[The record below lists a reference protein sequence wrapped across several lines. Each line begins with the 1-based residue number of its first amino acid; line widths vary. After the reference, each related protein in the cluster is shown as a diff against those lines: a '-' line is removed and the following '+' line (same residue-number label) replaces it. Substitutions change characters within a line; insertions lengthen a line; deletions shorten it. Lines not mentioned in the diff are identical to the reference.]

1 MKMSRRKRIVIV
13 AKKEIIEFVRD
24 WRTIVALVLIPLLL
38 FPLLFIAFPIVMQNE
53 AAELDQKIVDVL
65 IQSDDI
71 DQSLID
77 IIENQSAHVTV
88 MPLDKNLTTLS
99 DPNNNT
105 ENLRNFEYD
114 AILRLELRNDTWY
127 YAILHLS
134 TSEQSNEARSRL
146 LDVLIDW
153 EDGLTTQRIE
163 SAGLDADSTLNPLRW
178 DGVISDADVATKG
191 EQAGMLLSLFIPFV
205 LAIWTASAAVQPS
218 IDMTVGERE
227 RGTLESLLSLPL
239 TRTELLLGKWLAV
252 VSITAV
258 GVALQI
264 TGLLF
269 GIAYLASDFI
279 DVPSLSIGAILL
291 LTLAVGFYGT
301 MIVALYL
308 ALAMRSKSVKEAG
321 SVLTPITLAMIMPI
335 LLTQFINLDDVEMF
349 WFGVPFV
356 NVLLGLRELLLNRII
371 IEHVVVWV
379 VVSCMICILTVR
391 YAAKQFHQ
399 RGHHNDKI
407 IVFFK
412 YSQSMG
418 RVCPR

>member
-1 MKMSRRKRIVIV
+1 MNSRRRIVIV
-13 AKKEIIEFVRD
+13 AKKEIIEFIRD

-38 FPLLFIAFPIVMQNE
+38 FPLLFIAFPVVMQNE
-53 AAELDQKIVDVL
+53 AAELDQKTVDIL
-65 IQSDDI
+65 IQSNDI
-71 DQSLID
+71 DDTLTEL
-77 IIENQSAHVTV
+77 IENQTAMVTV
-88 MPLDKNLTTLS
+88 MPLDGNLTTLS
-99 DPNNNT
+99 DAEKNT
-105 ENLRNFEYD
+105 QELRNLEYD

-134 TSEQSNEARSRL
+134 TSEQSNEARSRI

-153 EDGLTTQRIE
+153 EDDLRSQRIE
-163 SAGLDADSTLNPLRW
+163 SAGLDVESTLDPLQW
-178 DGVISDADVATKG
+178 DGSISNADVATKG

-205 LAIWTASAAVQPS
+205 LAIWTASAAVQPA

-258 GVALQI
+258 GVTLQI
-264 TGLLF
+264 GGLLF

-279 DVPSLSIGAILL
+279 DVPSLSFAAIVLL
-291 LTLAVGFYGT
+291 ALAVGFYGT

-371 IEHVVVWV
+371 IEHVVVWIL
-379 VVSCMICILTVR
+379 VSSLICLLTVR
-391 YAAKQFHQ
+391 YAAKQFH
-399 RGHHNDKI
+399 REDI
-407 IVFFK
+407 ITTK
-412 YSQSMG
+412 S
-418 RVCPR
+418 

>member
-1 MKMSRRKRIVIV
+1 MSSRKRIVIV
-13 AKKEIIEFVRD
+13 AKKEIIEFIRD

-53 AAELDQKIVDVL
+53 AAEMDEKIVDVL
-65 IQSDDI
+65 VQSDDI
-71 DQSLID
+71 ETHLVDE
-77 IIENQSAHVTV
+77 IENQSARIFIEP
-88 MPLDKNLTTLS
+88 MPLDLSTLS
-99 DPNNNT
+99 DSGNNT
-105 ENLRNFEYD
+105 EQLRDLQYD
-114 AILRLELRNDTWY
+114 AILRIELRNDTWY

-134 TSEQSNEARSRL
+134 TSEQSIEARGRIL
-146 LDVLIDW
+146 EVLVQW
-153 EDGLTTQRIE
+153 EEDLTSQRIE
-163 SAGLDADSTLNPLRW
+163 SAGLDVESTLNPLQW
-178 DGVISDADVATKG
+178 DGPILSADVATKG

-205 LAIWTASAAVQPS
+205 LAIWTASAAVQPA

-239 TRTELLLGKWLAV
+239 SRTELLLGKWLAV
-252 VSITAV
+252 VSITGV
-258 GVALQI
+258 GVTLQI
-264 TGLLF
+264 GGLLF

-279 DVPSLSIGAILL
+279 DVPSLSIGAVLL
-291 LTLAVGFYGT
+291 LALAIGFYGT

-371 IEHVVVWV
+371 VEHVVVWV
-379 VVSCMICILTVR
+379 LVSSLMCILTVR
-391 YAAKQFHQ
+391 YAAKQFH
-399 RGHHNDKI
+399 RED
-407 IVFFK
+407 IVTTK
-412 YSQSMG
+412 S
-418 RVCPR
+418 

>member
-1 MKMSRRKRIVIV
+1 MSRRKRIVIV

-153 EDGLTTQRIE
+153 EEGLTTQRIE

-321 SVLTPITLAMIMPI
+321 SVLTPITLAMILPI

-371 IEHVVVWV
+371 IEHVIVWTL
-379 VVSCMICILTVR
+379 VSSLICLLTVR
-391 YAAKQFHQ
+391 YAAKQFH
-399 RGHHNDKI
+399 REDI
-407 IVFFK
+407 ITTK
-412 YSQSMG
+412 S
-418 RVCPR
+418 

>member
-1 MKMSRRKRIVIV
+1 MSSRKRIVTV
-13 AKKEIIEFVRD
+13 AKKEIIEFIRD

-53 AAELDQKIVDVL
+53 AAELNEKTVDIL

-71 DQSLID
+71 ESTLVEM
-77 IIENQSAHVTV
+77 IENQSAYITLE
-88 MPLDKNLTTLS
+88 PLSDALTTLS
-99 DPNNNT
+99 DPENNT
-105 ENLRNFEYD
+105 EQLRNLEYD
-114 AILRLELRNDTWY
+114 AILRIELRNNTWY

-134 TSEQSNEARSRL
+134 TSEQSNEARSRIL
-146 LDVLIDW
+146 GVLIQW
-153 EDGLTTQRIE
+153 EEDLTAQRIE
-163 SAGLDADSTLNPLRW
+163 SAGLDVESTLNPLQW
-178 DGVISDADVATKG
+178 DGIIADGDVATKG
-191 EQAGMLLSLFIPFV
+191 EQAGMILSLFIPFV
-205 LAIWTASAAVQPS
+205 LAIWTASAAVQPA

-239 TRTELLLGKWLAV
+239 SRTELLLGKWLAV

-258 GVALQI
+258 GVTLQI
-264 TGLLF
+264 GGLLF

-279 DVPSLSIGAILL
+279 DVPSLSIGAVLL
-291 LTLAVGFYGT
+291 LALAVGFYGT

-371 IEHVVVWV
+371 LEHVLVWV
-379 VVSCMICILTVR
+379 FVSSLVCLLTVR
-391 YAAKQFHQ
+391 YAAKQFH
-399 RGHHNDKI
+399 REDI
-407 IVFFK
+407 ITTK
-412 YSQSMG
+412 S
-418 RVCPR
+418 

>member
-1 MKMSRRKRIVIV
+1 MSSRKRIVIV
-13 AKKEIIEFVRD
+13 AKKEIIEFIRD

-53 AAELDQKIVDVL
+53 AAEMDEKTVDVL

-71 DQSLID
+71 ETHLVDEIG
-77 IIENQSAHVTV
+77 NQSARVFIEA
-88 MPLDKNLTTLS
+88 MPLNLTTLS
-99 DPNNNT
+99 DSGNNT
-105 ENLRNFEYD
+105 EQLRDLRYD
-114 AILRLELRNDTWY
+114 AILRIELRNDTWY

-134 TSEQSNEARSRL
+134 TSEQSIEARGRIL
-146 LDVLIDW
+146 EVLIQW
-153 EDGLTTQRIE
+153 EEDLTSQRIE
-163 SAGLDADSTLNPLRW
+163 SAGLDVASTLNPVQW
-178 DGVISDADVATKG
+178 DGPILSADVATKG

-205 LAIWTASAAVQPS
+205 LAIWTASAAVQPA

-239 TRTELLLGKWLAV
+239 SRTELLLGKWLAV
-252 VSITAV
+252 VSITGV
-258 GVALQI
+258 GVTLQI
-264 TGLLF
+264 GGLLF

-279 DVPSLSIGAILL
+279 DVPSLSFGAVLL
-291 LTLAVGFYGT
+291 LALAIGFYGT

-371 IEHVVVWV
+371 VEHVVVWV
-379 VVSCMICILTVR
+379 LVSSLMCILTVR
-391 YAAKQFHQ
+391 YAAKQFH
-399 RGHHNDKI
+399 REDI
-407 IVFFK
+407 ITTK
-412 YSQSMG
+412 S
-418 RVCPR
+418 

>member
-1 MKMSRRKRIVIV
+1 MNSRKRILIV

-38 FPLLFIAFPIVMQNE
+38 FPLLFIAFPVVMQNE
-53 AAELDQKIVDVL
+53 AAELDQKTVDIL
-65 IQSDDI
+65 IQSNDI
-71 DQSLID
+71 EDYLVD
-77 IIENQSAHVTV
+77 LIENQTAFVTLAN
-88 MPLDKNLTTLS
+88 LDENITSLS
-99 DPNNNT
+99 DANNNT
-105 ENLRNFEYD
+105 EELRNLKYD
-114 AILRLELRNDTWY
+114 AILRMELRNDTWY

-134 TSEQSNEARSRL
+134 TSEQSNEARSRI

-153 EDGLTTQRIE
+153 EEDLRADRIE
-163 SAGLDADSTLNPLRW
+163 SAGLDVESTLNPLQW
-178 DGVISDADVATKG
+178 DGSISDADVATKG

-205 LAIWTASAAVQPS
+205 LAIWTASAAVQPA

-258 GVALQI
+258 GVTLQI
-264 TGLLF
+264 GGLLF

-279 DVPSLSIGAILL
+279 DVPSLSFTAIVLL
-291 LTLAVGFYGT
+291 ALAVGFYGT

-371 IEHVVVWV
+371 IEHVVVWIF
-379 VVSCMICILTVR
+379 VSSMICILTVR
-391 YAAKQFHQ
+391 YAAKQFH
-399 RGHHNDKI
+399 REDI
-407 IVFFK
+407 ITTK
-412 YSQSMG
+412 S
-418 RVCPR
+418 

>member
-1 MKMSRRKRIVIV
+1 MSSRKRIVIV
-13 AKKEIIEFVRD
+13 AKKEIIEFIRD

-53 AAELDQKIVDVL
+53 AAEMDEKTVDVL

-71 DQSLID
+71 ETHLVDEIM
-77 IIENQSAHVTV
+77 NQSARVFIEA
-88 MPLDKNLTTLS
+88 MPLNLTTLS
-99 DPNNNT
+99 DSGNNT
-105 ENLRNFEYD
+105 EQLRDLQYD
-114 AILRLELRNDTWY
+114 AILRIELRNDTWY

-134 TSEQSNEARSRL
+134 TSEQSIEARGRI
-146 LDVLIDW
+146 LDVLIQW
-153 EDGLTTQRIE
+153 EEDLTSQRIE
-163 SAGLDADSTLNPLRW
+163 SAGLDVASTLNPVQW
-178 DGVISDADVATKG
+178 DGPILSADVATKG

-205 LAIWTASAAVQPS
+205 LAIWTASAAVQPA

-239 TRTELLLGKWLAV
+239 SRTELLLGKWLAV
-252 VSITAV
+252 VSITGV
-258 GVALQI
+258 GVTLQI
-264 TGLLF
+264 GGLLF

-279 DVPSLSIGAILL
+279 DVPSLSFGAVLL
-291 LTLAVGFYGT
+291 LALAIGFYGT

-371 IEHVVVWV
+371 VEHVVVWV
-379 VVSCMICILTVR
+379 LVSSLMCILTVR
-391 YAAKQFHQ
+391 YAAKQFH
-399 RGHHNDKI
+399 REDI
-407 IVFFK
+407 ITTK
-412 YSQSMG
+412 S
-418 RVCPR
+418 

>member
-1 MKMSRRKRIVIV
+1 MSSRKRIVIV
-13 AKKEIIEFVRD
+13 AKKEIIEFIRD

-53 AAELDQKIVDVL
+53 AAEMDEKTVDVL

-71 DQSLID
+71 ETHLVDEIG
-77 IIENQSAHVTV
+77 NQSARVFIEA
-88 MPLDKNLTTLS
+88 MPLNLTTLS
-99 DPNNNT
+99 DSGNNT
-105 ENLRNFEYD
+105 EQLRDLQYD
-114 AILRLELRNDTWY
+114 AILRIELRNDTWY

-134 TSEQSNEARSRL
+134 TSEQSIEARGRIL
-146 LDVLIDW
+146 EVLIQW
-153 EDGLTTQRIE
+153 EEDLTSQRIE
-163 SAGLDADSTLNPLRW
+163 SAGLDVASTLNPVQW
-178 DGVISDADVATKG
+178 DGPILSADVATKG

-205 LAIWTASAAVQPS
+205 LAIWTASAAVQPA

-239 TRTELLLGKWLAV
+239 SRTELLLGKWLAV
-252 VSITAV
+252 VSITGV
-258 GVALQI
+258 GVTLQI
-264 TGLLF
+264 GGLLF

-279 DVPSLSIGAILL
+279 DVPSLSFGAVLL
-291 LTLAVGFYGT
+291 LALAIGFYGT

-371 IEHVVVWV
+371 VEHVAVWV
-379 VVSCMICILTVR
+379 LVSSLMCILTVR
-391 YAAKQFHQ
+391 YAAKQFH
-399 RGHHNDKI
+399 REDI
-407 IVFFK
+407 ITTK
-412 YSQSMG
+412 S
-418 RVCPR
+418 

>member
-1 MKMSRRKRIVIV
+1 MNSRKRIVIV
-13 AKKEIIEFVRD
+13 AKKEIIEFIRD

-38 FPLLFIAFPIVMQNE
+38 FPLLFIAFPVVMQNE
-53 AAELDQKIVDVL
+53 AAELNQKTVDIL
-65 IQSDDI
+65 IQSNDI
-71 DQSLID
+71 DDSLID
-77 IIENQSAHVTV
+77 LIENQTAMVTV
-88 MPLDKNLTTLS
+88 LPLDGNLSTLS
-99 DPNNNT
+99 DAENDT
-105 ENLRNFEYD
+105 EELRNLEYD
-114 AILRLELRNDTWY
+114 AILRIELRNNTWY

-134 TSEQSNEARSRL
+134 TSEQSNEARSRI

-153 EDGLTTQRIE
+153 EDDLRTQRIE
-163 SAGLDADSTLNPLRW
+163 SAGLDVESTLDPLQW
-178 DGVISDADVATKG
+178 DGPISNADVATKG

-205 LAIWTASAAVQPS
+205 LAIWTASAAVQPA

-258 GVALQI
+258 GVTLQI
-264 TGLLF
+264 GGLLF

-279 DVPSLSIGAILL
+279 DVPSLSFAAIVLL
-291 LTLAVGFYGT
+291 ALAVGFYGT

-371 IEHVVVWV
+371 IEHVIVWIL
-379 VVSCMICILTVR
+379 VSSLICLLTVR
-391 YAAKQFHQ
+391 YAAKQFH
-399 RGHHNDKI
+399 REDI
-407 IVFFK
+407 ITTK
-412 YSQSMG
+412 S
-418 RVCPR
+418 

>member
-1 MKMSRRKRIVIV
+1 MSSRRRIVIV

-38 FPLLFIAFPIVMQNE
+38 FPLLFIAFPVVMQNE
-53 AAELDQKIVDVL
+53 AAELEQKTVDIL

-71 DQSLID
+71 ENYLVQEIV
-77 IIENQSAHVTV
+77 NQSATISIE
-88 MPLDKNLTTLS
+88 PLPADLESLS
-99 DPNNNT
+99 DSGNNT
-105 ENLRNFEYD
+105 DQLRELEID
-114 AILRLELRNDTWY
+114 AILRMELRNETWY

-146 LDVLIDW
+146 LDVLSQW
-153 EDGLTTQRIE
+153 EDDLTAERIE
-163 SAGLDADSTLNPLRW
+163 SAGLNVESTLNPVQW
-178 DGVISDADVATKG
+178 DGTISDADVATKG

-239 TRTELLLGKWLAV
+239 SRTELLLGKWLAV
-252 VSITAV
+252 VTITGV

-264 TGLLF
+264 SGLLF

-279 DVPSLSIGAILL
+279 DVPSLSLPAIVL

-321 SVLTPITLAMIMPI
+321 SVLTPVTLAMILPI
-335 LLTQFINLDDVEMF
+335 LLTQFINLDDVELF

-371 IEHVVVWV
+371 IEHVLIWIG
-379 VVSCMICILTVR
+379 VSSLICILTVR
-391 YAAKQFHQ
+391 YAAKQFH
-399 RGHHNDKI
+399 REDI
-407 IVFFK
+407 ITTK
-412 YSQSMG
+412 S
-418 RVCPR
+418 

>member
-1 MKMSRRKRIVIV
+1 MNSRKRIVTV
-13 AKKEIIEFVRD
+13 AKKEIIEFIRD

-38 FPLLFIAFPIVMQNE
+38 FPLLFIAFPVVMQNE
-53 AAELDQKIVDVL
+53 AAELNQKTVDIL
-65 IQSDDI
+65 IQSNDI
-71 DQSLID
+71 DDSLVD
-77 IIENQSAHVTV
+77 LIENQTAMVTV
-88 MPLDKNLTTLS
+88 LPLDGNLSTLS
-99 DPNNNT
+99 DAENDT
-105 ENLRNFEYD
+105 EELRNLEYD
-114 AILRLELRNDTWY
+114 AILRIELRNDTWY

-134 TSEQSNEARSRL
+134 TSEQSNEARSRI

-153 EDGLTTQRIE
+153 EDDLRTQRIE
-163 SAGLDADSTLNPLRW
+163 SAGLDVESTLDPLQW
-178 DGVISDADVATKG
+178 DGPISNADVATKG

-205 LAIWTASAAVQPS
+205 LAIWTASAAVQPA

-258 GVALQI
+258 GVTLQI
-264 TGLLF
+264 GGLLF

-279 DVPSLSIGAILL
+279 DVPSLSFVAIVLL
-291 LTLAVGFYGT
+291 ALAVGFYGT

-371 IEHVVVWV
+371 IEHVIVWV
-379 VVSCMICILTVR
+379 LVSSLICLLTVR
-391 YAAKQFHQ
+391 YAAKQFH
-399 RGHHNDKI
+399 REDI
-407 IVFFK
+407 ITTK
-412 YSQSMG
+412 S
-418 RVCPR
+418 

>member
-1 MKMSRRKRIVIV
+1 MNSRKRIVIV
-13 AKKEIIEFVRD
+13 AKKEIIEFIRD

-38 FPLLFIAFPIVMQNE
+38 FPLLFIAFPVVMQNE
-53 AAELDQKIVDVL
+53 AAELNQKTVDIL
-65 IQSDDI
+65 IQSNDI
-71 DQSLID
+71 DDSLIEL
-77 IIENQSAHVTV
+77 IENQTAMVTV
-88 MPLDKNLTTLS
+88 LPLDGNLTTLS
-99 DPNNNT
+99 DA
-105 ENLRNFEYD
+105 ENDTGELRNLEYD
-114 AILRLELRNDTWY
+114 AILRMELRNDTWY

-134 TSEQSNEARSRL
+134 TSEQSNEARSRI

-153 EDGLTTQRIE
+153 EDDLRTQRIE
-163 SAGLDADSTLNPLRW
+163 SAGLDVESTLDPLQW
-178 DGVISDADVATKG
+178 DGSISNADVATKG

-205 LAIWTASAAVQPS
+205 LAIWTASAAVQPA

-258 GVALQI
+258 GVTLQI
-264 TGLLF
+264 GGLLF

-279 DVPSLSIGAILL
+279 DVPSLSFAAIVLL
-291 LTLAVGFYGT
+291 ALAVGFYGT

-349 WFGVPFV
+349 WFCVPFV

-371 IEHVVVWV
+371 IEHVIVWIL
-379 VVSCMICILTVR
+379 VSSLICLLTVR
-391 YAAKQFHQ
+391 YAAKQFH
-399 RGHHNDKI
+399 REDI
-407 IVFFK
+407 ITTK
-412 YSQSMG
+412 S
-418 RVCPR
+418 

>member
-1 MKMSRRKRIVIV
+1 MSSRKRIVIV
-13 AKKEIIEFVRD
+13 AKKEIIEFIRD

-53 AAELDQKIVDVL
+53 AAEMDEKTVDVL
-65 IQSDDI
+65 VQSDDI
-71 DQSLID
+71 ETHLVDE
-77 IIENQSAHVTV
+77 IENQSTRIFIEP
-88 MPLDKNLTTLS
+88 MPLNLSTLS
-99 DPNNNT
+99 DSGNNT
-105 ENLRNFEYD
+105 EQLRDLQYD
-114 AILRLELRNDTWY
+114 AILRIELRNDTWY

-134 TSEQSNEARSRL
+134 TSEQSIEARGRIL
-146 LDVLIDW
+146 EVLVQW
-153 EDGLTTQRIE
+153 EEDLTSQRIE
-163 SAGLDADSTLNPLRW
+163 SAGLDVESTLNPLQW
-178 DGVISDADVATKG
+178 DGPILSADVATKG

-205 LAIWTASAAVQPS
+205 LAIWTASAAVQPA

-239 TRTELLLGKWLAV
+239 SRTELLLGKWLAV
-252 VSITAV
+252 VSITGV
-258 GVALQI
+258 GVTLQI
-264 TGLLF
+264 GGLLF

-279 DVPSLSIGAILL
+279 DVPSLSIGAVLL
-291 LTLAVGFYGT
+291 LALAIGFYGT

-379 VVSCMICILTVR
+379 LVSSLMCILTVR
-391 YAAKQFHQ
+391 YAAKQFH
-399 RGHHNDKI
+399 RED
-407 IVFFK
+407 IVTTK
-412 YSQSMG
+412 S
-418 RVCPR
+418 

>member
-1 MKMSRRKRIVIV
+1 MSSRKRIVIV
-13 AKKEIIEFVRD
+13 AKKEIIEFIRD

-53 AAELDQKIVDVL
+53 AAEMDEKTVDVL

-71 DQSLID
+71 ETHLVDEIG
-77 IIENQSAHVTV
+77 NQSARVFIEA
-88 MPLDKNLTTLS
+88 MPLNLTTLS
-99 DPNNNT
+99 DSGNNT
-105 ENLRNFEYD
+105 EQLRDLQYD
-114 AILRLELRNDTWY
+114 AILRMELRNDTWY

-134 TSEQSNEARSRL
+134 TSEQSIEARSRI
-146 LDVLIDW
+146 LDVLIQW
-153 EDGLTTQRIE
+153 EEDLTSQRIE
-163 SAGLDADSTLNPLRW
+163 SAGLDVASTLNPVQW
-178 DGVISDADVATKG
+178 DGPILSADVATKG

-205 LAIWTASAAVQPS
+205 LAIWTASAAVQPA

-239 TRTELLLGKWLAV
+239 SRTELLLGKWLAV
-252 VSITAV
+252 VSITGV
-258 GVALQI
+258 GVTLQI
-264 TGLLF
+264 GGLLF

-279 DVPSLSIGAILL
+279 DVPSLSFGAVLL
-291 LTLAVGFYGT
+291 LALAIGFYGT

-371 IEHVVVWV
+371 VEHVVVWV
-379 VVSCMICILTVR
+379 LVSSLMCILTVR
-391 YAAKQFHQ
+391 YAAKQFH
-399 RGHHNDKI
+399 REDI
-407 IVFFK
+407 ITTK
-412 YSQSMG
+412 S
-418 RVCPR
+418 

>member
-1 MKMSRRKRIVIV
+1 MNSRKRIVIV
-13 AKKEIIEFVRD
+13 AKKEIIEFIRD

-38 FPLLFIAFPIVMQNE
+38 FPLLFIAFPVVMQNE
-53 AAELDQKIVDVL
+53 AAELNQKTVDIL
-65 IQSDDI
+65 IQSNDI
-71 DQSLID
+71 DDSLID
-77 IIENQSAHVTV
+77 LIENQTAMVTV
-88 MPLDKNLTTLS
+88 LPLDANLSTLS
-99 DPNNNT
+99 DAENDT
-105 ENLRNFEYD
+105 EELRNLEYD
-114 AILRLELRNDTWY
+114 AILIIELRNDTWY

-134 TSEQSNEARSRL
+134 TSEQSNEARSRI

-153 EDGLTTQRIE
+153 EDDLRTQRIE
-163 SAGLDADSTLNPLRW
+163 SAGLDVESTLDPLQW
-178 DGVISDADVATKG
+178 DGPISNADVATKG

-205 LAIWTASAAVQPS
+205 LAIWTASAAVQPA

-258 GVALQI
+258 GVTLQI
-264 TGLLF
+264 GGLLF

-279 DVPSLSIGAILL
+279 DVPSLSFSAIVLL
-291 LTLAVGFYGT
+291 ALAVGFYGT

-371 IEHVVVWV
+371 IEHVIVWV
-379 VVSCMICILTVR
+379 LVSSLICLLTVR
-391 YAAKQFHQ
+391 YAAKQFH
-399 RGHHNDKI
+399 REDI
-407 IVFFK
+407 ITTK
-412 YSQSMG
+412 S
-418 RVCPR
+418 

>member
-1 MKMSRRKRIVIV
+1 MSSRKRIVIV
-13 AKKEIIEFVRD
+13 AKKEIIEFIRD

-38 FPLLFIAFPIVMQNE
+38 FPLLFIAFPVVMQNE
-53 AAELDQKIVDVL
+53 AAELEQKTVDIL
-65 IQSDDI
+65 IQSNDI
-71 DQSLID
+71 EDSLVNL
-77 IIENQSAHVTV
+77 IENQTALVTV
-88 MPLDKNLTTLS
+88 MPLEENLTTLS
-99 DPNNNT
+99 DANNDT
-105 ENLRNFEYD
+105 EGLRNLEYD

-134 TSEQSNEARSRL
+134 TSEQSNEARGRI

-153 EDGLTTQRIE
+153 EDGLRTQRIE
-163 SAGLDADSTLNPLRW
+163 SAGLDVASTLDPLQW
-178 DGVISDADVATKG
+178 DGSISNADVATKG

-205 LAIWTASAAVQPS
+205 LAIWTASAAVQPA

-258 GVALQI
+258 GVTLQI
-264 TGLLF
+264 GGLLF

-279 DVPSLSIGAILL
+279 DVPSLSFAAIVLL
-291 LTLAVGFYGT
+291 ALAVGFYGT

-335 LLTQFINLDDVEMF
+335 LLTQFINLDGVEMF

-371 IEHVVVWV
+371 VEHVIVWIL
-379 VVSCMICILTVR
+379 VSSLICLLTVR
-391 YAAKQFHQ
+391 YAAKQFH
-399 RGHHNDKI
+399 REDI
-407 IVFFK
+407 ITTK
-412 YSQSMG
+412 S
-418 RVCPR
+418 

>member
-1 MKMSRRKRIVIV
+1 MSSRKRIVIV
-13 AKKEIIEFVRD
+13 AKKEIIEFIRD

-53 AAELDQKIVDVL
+53 AAEMDEKTVDVL

-71 DQSLID
+71 ETHLVDEIG
-77 IIENQSAHVTV
+77 NQSARVFIEA
-88 MPLDKNLTTLS
+88 MPLNLTTLS
-99 DPNNNT
+99 DSGNNT
-105 ENLRNFEYD
+105 EQLRDLQYD
-114 AILRLELRNDTWY
+114 AILRIELRNDTWY

-134 TSEQSNEARSRL
+134 TSEQSIEARGRIL
-146 LDVLIDW
+146 EVLIQW
-153 EDGLTTQRIE
+153 EEDLTSQRIE
-163 SAGLDADSTLNPLRW
+163 SAGLDVASTLNPVQW
-178 DGVISDADVATKG
+178 DGPILSADVATKG

-205 LAIWTASAAVQPS
+205 LAIWTASAAVQPA

-239 TRTELLLGKWLAV
+239 SRTELLLGKWLAV
-252 VSITAV
+252 VSITGV
-258 GVALQI
+258 GVTLQI
-264 TGLLF
+264 GGLLF

-279 DVPSLSIGAILL
+279 DVPSLSFGAVLL
-291 LTLAVGFYGT
+291 LVLAIGFYGT

-371 IEHVVVWV
+371 VEHVVVWV
-379 VVSCMICILTVR
+379 LVSSLMCILTVR
-391 YAAKQFHQ
+391 YAAKQFH
-399 RGHHNDKI
+399 REDI
-407 IVFFK
+407 ITTK
-412 YSQSMG
+412 S
-418 RVCPR
+418 

>member
-1 MKMSRRKRIVIV
+1 MSSRKRIVIV
-13 AKKEIIEFVRD
+13 AKKEIIEFIRD

-53 AAELDQKIVDVL
+53 AAEMDEKTVDVL

-71 DQSLID
+71 ETHLVDEIG
-77 IIENQSAHVTV
+77 NQSARVFIEA
-88 MPLDKNLTTLS
+88 MPLNLTTLS
-99 DPNNNT
+99 DSGNNT
-105 ENLRNFEYD
+105 EQLRDLQYD
-114 AILRLELRNDTWY
+114 AILRIELRNDTWY

-134 TSEQSNEARSRL
+134 TSEQSIEARSRIL
-146 LDVLIDW
+146 EVLIQW
-153 EDGLTTQRIE
+153 EEDLTSQRIE
-163 SAGLDADSTLNPLRW
+163 SAGLDVASTLNPVQW
-178 DGVISDADVATKG
+178 DGPILSADVATKG

-205 LAIWTASAAVQPS
+205 LAIWTASAAVQPA

-239 TRTELLLGKWLAV
+239 SRTELLLGKWLAV
-252 VSITAV
+252 VSITGV
-258 GVALQI
+258 GVTLQI
-264 TGLLF
+264 GGLLF

-279 DVPSLSIGAILL
+279 DVPSLSFGAVLL
-291 LTLAVGFYGT
+291 LALAIGFYGT

-371 IEHVVVWV
+371 VEHVVVWV
-379 VVSCMICILTVR
+379 LVSSLMCILTVR
-391 YAAKQFHQ
+391 YAAKQFH
-399 RGHHNDKI
+399 REDI
-407 IVFFK
+407 ITTK
-412 YSQSMG
+412 S
-418 RVCPR
+418 

>member
-1 MKMSRRKRIVIV
+1 MSSRKRIVIV
-13 AKKEIIEFVRD
+13 AKKEIIEFIRD

-53 AAELDQKIVDVL
+53 AAEMDEKTVDVL

-71 DQSLID
+71 ETHLVDEIG
-77 IIENQSAHVTV
+77 NQSARVFIEA
-88 MPLDKNLTTLS
+88 MPLNLTTLS
-99 DPNNNT
+99 DSGNNT
-105 ENLRNFEYD
+105 EQLRDLQYD
-114 AILRLELRNDTWY
+114 AILRMELRNDTWY

-134 TSEQSNEARSRL
+134 TSEQSIEARGRIL
-146 LDVLIDW
+146 EVLIQW
-153 EDGLTTQRIE
+153 EEDLTSQRIE
-163 SAGLDADSTLNPLRW
+163 SAGLDVASTLNPVQW
-178 DGVISDADVATKG
+178 DGPILSADVATKG

-205 LAIWTASAAVQPS
+205 LAIWTASAAVQPA

-239 TRTELLLGKWLAV
+239 SRTELLLGKWLAV
-252 VSITAV
+252 VSITGV
-258 GVALQI
+258 GVTLQI
-264 TGLLF
+264 GGLLF

-279 DVPSLSIGAILL
+279 DVPSLSFGAVLL
-291 LTLAVGFYGT
+291 LALAIGFYGT

-371 IEHVVVWV
+371 VEHVVVWV
-379 VVSCMICILTVR
+379 LVSSLMCILTVR
-391 YAAKQFHQ
+391 YAAKQFH
-399 RGHHNDKI
+399 REDI
-407 IVFFK
+407 ITTK
-412 YSQSMG
+412 S
-418 RVCPR
+418 